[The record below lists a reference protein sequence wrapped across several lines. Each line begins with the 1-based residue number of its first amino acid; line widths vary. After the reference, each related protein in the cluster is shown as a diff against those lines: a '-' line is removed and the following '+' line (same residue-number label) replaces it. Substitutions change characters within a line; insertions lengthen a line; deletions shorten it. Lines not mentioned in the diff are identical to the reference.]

1 MVWWLMYETIAISV
15 TKNLVSACLF
25 QLSQPKKPILKLQ
38 IQKAHL
44 VRYKKQLFG
53 KKLHFGFVK
62 RTHIRSMELGG
73 AFYKSSYALLL
84 LKALTLPFSLLPHI
98 LAPLLQTNT
107 SQESI
112 YKAGLRY
119 FGA

>member
-1 MVWWLMYETIAISV
+1 MVWWLMYETVAISV

-53 KKLHFGFVK
+53 KKVAFWVCEENAHLQYGAL
-62 RTHIRSMELGG
+62 RSILQ
-73 AFYKSSYALLL
+73 KLLRV
-84 LKALTLPFSLLPHI
+84 TF
-98 LAPLLQTNT
+98 T
-107 SQESI
+107 
-112 YKAGLRY
+112 
-119 FGA
+119 